1 MHVGTVSEIWRFPVK
16 SMSGEPMESCTVN
29 ANGVELDR
37 TWAVRDVEKGECR
50 GAKQWPVL
58 LQCKAVYRGARDDTA
73 YGGSKNAI
81 RHVDITFPDGS
92 GTASDAPDINERL
105 STLLGKPV
113 TFEALRPA
121 SDHEFYR
128 RAAPG
133 SALLGRLGRSKTMVR
148 GIQALMRVAKL
159 DGELREDFS
168 REDGEPLPDLS
179 SLPPEVL
186 EFTSPLGTFFDAYP
200 IHVLT
205 TASLREMKRVQPD
218 AAWDSRRF
226 RPNFLIETSPELTG
240 LVESHW
246 SGRILRVGDL
256 RLRCT
261 IPTMRCG
268 MTMHAQGDLPR
279 EPAILRSIVR
289 EADQNLGVYASVESP
304 GSVRPGDAVT
314 LE

>member
-1 MHVGTVSEIWRFPVK
+1 MLRRA
-16 SMSGEPMESCTVN
+16 N
-29 ANGVELDR
+29 AE
-37 TWAVRDVEKGECR
+37 AI
-50 GAKQWPVL
+50 
-58 LQCKAVYRGARDDTA
+58 YRGAPDGSA
-73 YGGSKNAI
+73 ASGSKNAI

-92 GTASDAPDINERL
+92 GTASDAPDVNERL

-121 SDHEFYR
+121 SDREFYR

-133 SALLGRLGRSKTMVR
+133 SALLGRIGRSKTMVR
-148 GIQALMRVAKL
+148 GIQAMMRVAKL

-179 SLPPEVL
+179 TLPPELL
-186 EFTSPLGTFFDAYP
+186 EFTSPPGTFFDAFP

-205 TASLREMKRVQPD
+205 TASLAEMKRLAPS
-218 AAWDSRRF
+218 AAWDARRF
-226 RPNFLIETSPELTG
+226 RPNFLIESPAELSG
-240 LVESHW
+240 LIESEW
-246 SGRILRVGDL
+246 SGRILRIGEL

-304 GSVRPGDAVT
+304 GSVRQGDPVT